1 MTSEVLMLN
10 KDAVVVA
17 ADSAV
22 TTGRAPHPRYSKAA
36 NKIFDVSRHGNV
48 ALTIYGSAD
57 IDRVPWELAA
67 KLFRSTDA
75 QNPQRARLLDYQAAL
90 LAYLQANASLF
101 PQTVRDDLLKRRLFA
116 AAVHVLAQVERA
128 DKTFTDL
135 SAGVAVRQ
143 AAWAAGSASVAA
155 TLAAKAVASP
165 LTSADLTAANA
176 MATGIEADLKAELAT
191 EPKWQYADA
200 TALSNL
206 AAEALVKT
214 PTDFLSSTGVVLAG
228 YGLEEI
234 FPSFTHIRVFGH
246 IGATIFWTSEN
257 SYAITHDNEAWIQS
271 FAQSSMIDRFT
282 DGFDS
287 ILAVINSQCGTEL
300 IDNIFNDLVA
310 GGANITPQQIDPIKA
325 QRHQEFMKN
334 FRTRNWNENFYP
346 LRRVLNSLSVPEMG
360 HLAES
365 LLVLEALRERVTSPS
380 ESVGGPIDVAVVSK
394 AEGLVW
400 LKRKHFFEPELNL
413 RYLNRSKAQ

>member
-67 KLFRSTDA
+67 KLFRSTDG
-75 QNPQRARLLDYQAAL
+75 QNSQRARLLDYQAAL

-135 SAGVAVRQ
+135 SAGAAVRQ

-176 MATGIEADLKAELAT
+176 MATRIEADLKAELAT

-200 TALSNL
+200 TTLSNL
-206 AAEALVKT
+206 AAEALVKI
-214 PTDFLSSTGVVLAG
+214 PADFLSSTGVVLAG

-246 IGATIFWTSEN
+246 IGETIFWTSEN

-287 ILAVINSQCGTEL
+287 VLAVINSQCGTEL
-300 IDNIFNDLVA
+300 IDNIFNDLVV